1 MTLGDLWHQKSDR
14 ELEVA
19 AKELDDYNED
29 AQQVILAEMYRR
41 GLIDT
46 VSRDSVILR
55 FPPER
60 PGVRYASIG
69 IRGVAA
75 MIDGIILRI
84 VGSAILIALAR
95 INEVEA
101 RALEFGIG
109 VLIGWLYY
117 AVLES
122 SPYQATFGKQTV
134 GIRVTDLHG
143 ERLSFSRA
151 TGRHFAKWLSF
162 FSFFIGFI
170 MAAFT
175 KKRQALH
182 DLLAGTV
189 VVKQNQR

>member
-1 MTLGDLWHQKSDR
+1 MTLEDLWHQKSDR
-14 ELEVA
+14 ELEIA

-41 GLIDT
+41 GLIET
-46 VSRDSVILR
+46 ASRASVALR
-55 FPPER
+55 FPPEQS
-60 PGVRYASIG
+60 GVRYAAIG

-75 MIDGIILRI
+75 MIDGIILQI

-151 TGRHFAKWLSF
+151 TGRHFAKWLSIM
-162 FSFFIGFI
+162 SFFIGFI

-189 VVKQNQR
+189 VVKQDQR

>member
-1 MTLGDLWHQKSDR
+1 MTFENLWQYKSNR
-14 ELEVA
+14 ELEIA
-19 AKELDDYNED
+19 AKELDDYDED

-46 VSRDSVILR
+46 MSRDSVILR
-55 FPPER
+55 FPPEQL
-60 PGVRYASIG
+60 GVRYASIG

-84 VGSAILIALAR
+84 MGSAILIALAA

-101 RALEFGIG
+101 MALEFGIE

-122 SPYQATFGKQTV
+122 SPYQATLGKQTV

-162 FSFFIGFI
+162 FSFLVGFI

-175 KKRQALH
+175 EKRQALH
-182 DLLAGTV
+182 DLLAGTL